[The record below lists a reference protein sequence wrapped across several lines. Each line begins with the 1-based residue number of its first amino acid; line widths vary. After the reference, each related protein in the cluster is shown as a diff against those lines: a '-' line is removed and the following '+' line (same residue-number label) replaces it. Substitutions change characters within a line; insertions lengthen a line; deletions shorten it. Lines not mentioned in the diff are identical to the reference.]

1 MKTGFQRLVIVLL
14 VLNLIAVSAFWFLH
28 GGNKNGGREDRSGQ
42 GQGAGPRNEIIDRL
56 HFDKGQV
63 AQYDSLIV
71 KHRKLVGQKEKEIQ
85 GLRTS
90 LFMGVSD
97 GIDSKLKDSWVR
109 QIGVLH
115 ADIQQIHFAHFL
127 DIQKICKP
135 EQRADFECLTKDL
148 STMFRGRGPKGNA
161 DDGPKGNADGGQ
173 KSNSSIA
180 PKSEAP

>member
-28 GGNKNGGREDRSGQ
+28 GGNKNGGREDRSGK

-135 EQRADFECLTKDL
+135 EQRADFERLTKDL

>member
-14 VLNLIAVSAFWFLH
+14 VLNLIAVSAFWFLN
-28 GGNKNGGREDRSGQ
+28 GGNKNGGREDRGGQ

-56 HFDKGQV
+56 HFDAAQV
-63 AQYDSLIV
+63 IQYDSLIV

-135 EQRADFECLTKDL
+135 EQLADFERLTKDL
-148 STMFRGRGPKGNA
+148 SKMFRGRGSKGKLGEGMNEKPVDDLKGNA
-161 DDGPKGNADGGQ
+161 NGGSHPK
-173 KSNSSIA
+173 A
-180 PKSEAP
+180 P